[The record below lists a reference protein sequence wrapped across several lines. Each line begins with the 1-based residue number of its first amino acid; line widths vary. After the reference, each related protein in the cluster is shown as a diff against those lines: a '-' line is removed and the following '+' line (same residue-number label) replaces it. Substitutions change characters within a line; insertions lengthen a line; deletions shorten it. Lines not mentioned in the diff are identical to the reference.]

1 MRALIVEDNQVMCEF
16 LRRTLV
22 DMPFEEVVVAHTG
35 EEGLLRLHEDG
46 FGLVLVDWMLPDTS
60 GLELIR
66 QIAGSMPPSERPQML
81 MMTAYATVESA
92 IEAMKLGALDFLEK
106 PFEDDRLIGKIQR
119 RAHRVSVWRE
129 MLHVDPLGH
138 APDRMRR
145 RSRR

>member
-60 GLELIR
+60 GLEI
-66 QIAGSMPPSERPQML
+66 
-81 MMTAYATVESA
+81 V
-92 IEAMKLGALDFLEK
+92 K
-106 PFEDDRLIGKIQR
+106 
-119 RAHRVSVWRE
+119 
-129 MLHVDPLGH
+129 
-138 APDRMRR
+138 RMRAGEKYR
-145 RSRR
+145 RTPIMMITGKNQTEDLVQAIHAGVDDYVLKPVRPAVLKEKIEKLMGRPGRGGTT